1 MKRFIVSLGL
11 ALLVAALVGCSGSA
25 APAAEGA
32 VVQPAANAPVI
43 QPADYVT
50 AYADSD
56 HYLLDVRENSEV
68 ARGVIPGAN
77 HIPLGQLPSRVSELP
92 TDKTVVVYCNTG
104 SRSREAVRVLNGA
117 GYTELLDL
125 GGIQQWRRAGFY
137 LVPLES

>member
-32 VVQPAANAPVI
+32 VVLPAANAPVI

-125 GGIQQWRRAGFY
+125 GGIQQWRRAGFD